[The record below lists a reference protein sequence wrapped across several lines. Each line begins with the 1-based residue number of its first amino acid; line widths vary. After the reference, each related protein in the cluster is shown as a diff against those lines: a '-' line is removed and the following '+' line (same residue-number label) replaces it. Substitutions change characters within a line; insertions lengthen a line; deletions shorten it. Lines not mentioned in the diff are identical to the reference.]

1 MLPLAVRG
9 ATAVAATPMARS
21 LITPAARTVTG
32 VARDVTAKVSR
43 KQLAKGVTI
52 GSLATMGVDAV
63 VDFFMDNADE
73 TTANIKSTLT
83 DHGHELTEEQ
93 ADALLD
99 VVNSLNEV
107 TRRSAAEYAHDDA
120 IDPSE
125 HMVYGLPQPMFE
137 LPTDGDSD
145 RKRAEQLYNVLR
157 QALSFEQIE
166 AIIMLARLAGA
177 GNLDAYLDHL
187 EGAFRVS
194 RAA

>member
-1 MLPLAVRG
+1 MLPLAMRG

-21 LITPAARTVTG
+21 MIMPAARTVTG
-32 VARDVTAKVSR
+32 IAKDVTAKVSR

-83 DHGHELTEEQ
+83 EHGHELTEAQ

-107 TRRSAAEYAHDDA
+107 ARSTAELAHDDA
-120 IDPSE
+120 INPSE
-125 HMVYGLPQPMFE
+125 HMVYGLPSPLFE

-145 RKRAEQLYNVLR
+145 RKRAERLYSVLR
-157 QALSFEQIE
+157 QALSFEQVE
-166 AIIMLARLAGA
+166 AVVMLARLASVS
-177 GNLDAYLDHL
+177 NLDEYLDHL

-194 RAA
+194 RTT